1 MKKFENVDVIDT
13 MQQIMRHNT
22 AYYRNDFD
30 IDKRILTR
38 AAQSSSPEDKAFLW
52 MSRHAGTHCLRERDV
67 FLKDTREYNTFRF
80 YAEQTSDKVLAYAVA
95 ITGIKDGKIM
105 GNVYEL
111 DYREQAQKVFREAL
125 PADTHA
131 LIYENGTRHQPAN
144 YRFDAQPDKDFGK
157 FERFEALPNDP
168 DALQELLRGE
178 RQAREQ
184 LAPGDVRSHVAEL
197 SDRKV
202 MDEAQRIADAFQ
214 KLPAPN
220 SPNKT
225 HFMVEVSQAFLF
237 LASSKEQERLQTMLP
252 YKSLY
257 LSGMKDKRGIY
268 ALINKDEN
276 RSLPLRQPRRSVRS
290 QLKDG
295 QEKAAAP
302 KKAAAKKKSN
312 DLEV

>member
-13 MQQIMRHNT
+13 LQQIMRHNT

-38 AAQSSSPEDKAFLW
+38 AAQNSSPEDKAFLW
-52 MSRHAGTHCLRERDV
+52 MSRPAGTHCLRERDV

-95 ITGIKDGKIM
+95 ITGIENGKIM

-111 DYREQAQKVFREAL
+111 DYREQAQKVVREAL

-168 DALQELLRGE
+168 DALQDLLRSE
-178 RQAREQ
+178 RKAREQ
-184 LAPGDVRSHVAEL
+184 LEPGNVRSHVAEL

-225 HFMVEVSQAFLF
+225 HFMVEISPHFDA
-237 LASSKEQERLQTMLP
+237 LASTKDNDRLFAMLP
-252 YKSLY
+252 YKSLCFT
-257 LSGMKDKRGIY
+257 SIKDRHGVY
-268 ALINKDEN
+268 AMINKDE
-276 RSLPLRQPRRSVRS
+276 RRDVSIRKPRPSIRK
-290 QLKDG
+290 QLADSK
-295 QEKAAAP
+295 QATSP
-302 KKAAAKKKSN
+302 KKAAARTKKN
-312 DLEV
+312 ELEV

>member
-13 MQQIMRHNT
+13 LQQIMRHNT

-52 MSRHAGTHCLRERDV
+52 MSRPAGTHCLRERDV

-80 YAEQTSDKVLAYAVA
+80 YAEQTSDKVLAYVVAV
-95 ITGIKDGKIM
+95 TGIKDGTIM
-105 GNVYEL
+105 GNLYEL
-111 DYREQAQKVFREAL
+111 DYREQAKKVFREAL
-125 PADTHA
+125 PADTNA
-131 LIYENGTRHQPAN
+131 LIYENGTRHQPSN
-144 YRFDAQPDKDFGK
+144 YRFDAQPDRDFGK

-184 LAPGDVRSHVAEL
+184 LAPGHVRSHVAEL

-214 KLPAPN
+214 KLPAN

-237 LASSKEQERLQTMLP
+237 LASSKEQERLQAMLP
-252 YKSLY
+252 YKSLC
-257 LSGMKDKRGIY
+257 LSCMKDKRGIY

-302 KKAAAKKKSN
+302 KKAAAKKKNN

>member
-13 MQQIMRHNT
+13 LQQIMRHNT

-52 MSRHAGTHCLRERDV
+52 MSRPAGTHCLRERDV

-80 YAEQTSDKVLAYAVA
+80 YAEQTTDKVLAYAVA

-111 DYREQAQKVFREAL
+111 DYREQAQKVVREAL

-131 LIYENGTRHQPAN
+131 LIYENGTRHQPAKQFISGEDD
-144 YRFDAQPDKDFGK
+144 RVFGK
-157 FERFEALPNDP
+157 FTGYEVQPNDP
-168 DALQELLRGE
+168 DALRDLLQQEK
-178 RQAREQ
+178 REHNE
-184 LAPGDVRSHVAEL
+184 LPKGDLHSHIQTVR
-197 SDRKV
+197 DGKV
-202 MDEAQRIADAFQ
+202 TDEAQRIADAFQ
-214 KLPAPN
+214 KLGAPN

-225 HFMVEVSQAFLF
+225 HFMVELSPHFMA
-237 LASSKEQERLQTMLP
+237 LASSKEQDRLLSMLP
-252 YKSLY
+252 YKSLC
-257 LSGMKDKRGIY
+257 LSSMKERHKVY
-268 ALINKDEN
+268 ALISKDEN
-276 RSLPLRQPRRSVRS
+276 RSLPLRKLRPSVRD

-295 QEKAAAP
+295 KQKAAP
-302 KKAAAKKKSN
+302 KKTAAKSKN
-312 DLEV
+312 HELEV

>member
-13 MQQIMRHNT
+13 LQQIMRHNT

-52 MSRHAGTHCLRERDV
+52 MSRPAGTHCLRERDV

-80 YAEQTSDKVLAYAVA
+80 YAEQTTDKVLAYAVA
-95 ITGIKDGKIM
+95 ITGMENGKIM

-168 DALQELLRGE
+168 DALQDLLRSE
-178 RQAREQ
+178 RKAREQ

-237 LASSKEQERLQTMLP
+237 LASSKEQERLQAMLP

-257 LSGMKDKRGIY
+257 LSSVKDKRGIY
-268 ALINKDEN
+268 ALISKDEK
-276 RSLPLRQPRRSVRS
+276 RDLPLRGPRPSVRS
-290 QLKDG
+290 QLKAG
-295 QEKAAAP
+295 QRKAAAP
-302 KKAAAKKKSN
+302 KKTAAKTKEQ